1 MLKYRISAFLYSF
14 EIFDLYLVSEN
25 NYIFYDILYSKI
37 ILEYSS
43 CLLSNSYISIFSLP
57 SKI

>member
-1 MLKYRISAFLYSF
+1 MLKYRISAFLFSF

-25 NYIFYDILYSKI
+25 NYILYSKI